1 MAHSN
6 SHNNEASHPSVPYGN
21 GTNGVHG
28 MNGHNDTMAGGV
40 NGAHTY
46 TDTDQPAVRSGEPIP
61 IAIVGMGCR
70 FGGGVTNPSELWE
83 LCAAGKDGWT
93 PIPEQRFNVKS
104 LYHEDKNRIGRCHVV
119 GGYFMEQ
126 DVAVF
131 DAAFFNLASDVATG
145 LDPQCRLL
153 LETVYEAIEDAGIP
167 IKNLAGSNTSVY
179 TGTFNKD
186 YHEIQTKDA
195 ECLPLSFLAGTG
207 TAMLSNRVSHFFDL
221 QGPSISLDTGCSAGI
236 AAVHQGCQSIRLGES
251 DISIIGASSTI
262 LNQDAFISAS
272 TIGAIGA
279 DGKCYAWDSRANGY
293 GRGEGVAAI
302 ILKPLSDAL
311 RDGDHVHAVIRDTG
325 LNQDGRTTTI
335 TSPSTD
341 AQVKLIKECYKRA
354 GYNISDTGYVEA
366 HMTGTLA
373 GDPVEAEAIARTFG
387 ASRESHDPI
396 IVGSIKTNI
405 GHTEPVSGL
414 AAIIKTVFALKN
426 AQIPPNMN
434 YDKPNPEIPVDEWHL
449 KVPTKLTPWPK
460 DKLLRASVNNFGYGG
475 TNGHAIM
482 EPAPKLGSRSNGT
495 SALENGGHDTD
506 RWRVFVLSAKDSIA
520 CQNMMHRFAD
530 HLIKSP
536 TPAADLAYT
545 LSERRSLH
553 PWVSAISARNV
564 SELANRLREAV
575 RKPSSASKRPRLGF
589 VFNGQGAQWHAMG
602 RELISAYPV
611 FDKAIQEAD
620 DILKAYGASWS
631 LKDELMRDAT
641 STRVSETWLSQAST
655 VAVQLCLVDLL
666 KSWGITP
673 SAVSSHSSGE
683 IPAGYAAGLLSF
695 KEALGVAYYRG
706 EVAYK
711 YQKISPLAGGMLAV
725 GLGPEDAEKYI
736 DDSNRGRIVVACVNS
751 PSSVTLSGDLEAL
764 EDVARKFEGDGI
776 FARKLKVPVAYHSH
790 HMLPLAREYTD
801 KLEAILPPEPHT
813 EDWNRVIFS
822 SSVTGG
828 IVTSPKVFAPRHWVR
843 NMTSPVLFNQALES
857 MCFNSTDSKG
867 PAVDMILEVG
877 AHATLS
883 GPIRQILKARDVVLP
898 YAPCLRRSHDAVE
911 TMQELACEL
920 LASGYPVDLQ
930 AVNFPYGSHHA
941 TFVTDLPSYPW
952 NHTTRFWVEPRVS
965 KDQRFKKHAPHELLG
980 TPLNGAN
987 DFTPTWRN
995 FMRVGEMEWLK
1006 DHQIDGITV
1015 FPGAGYIVSAIE
1027 AVRLHTDP
1035 SEETIRGYRLRDI
1048 DIMKALVI
1056 PESAFGVETHFSL
1069 TKCSENEL
1077 DHEGWYEFK
1086 LCSLTGD
1093 TWAENCKG
1101 FVSAE
1106 TGDAIKVATTRE
1118 KIPPSE
1124 RDFLDS
1130 RVEVADVDIEAL
1142 FAGMRERGTYH
1153 GPIFRNLIDSHV
1165 AGEKA
1170 ITNFKISDIA
1180 CEEHNYLLHP
1190 TTLDSIMQTSSPI
1203 LPSDVEKDAM
1213 VLPRSIGYMHVPRD
1227 LKRRPGD
1234 KLQAFTELVE
1244 SSTRGY
1250 ATNIV
1255 VTGTESSG
1263 SFFEMQ
1269 NFFGQAVPKQTDDT
1283 DDELEICAK
1292 SLFELDILHN
1302 VPKEIRDTMLTAI
1315 EEHEVKEQR
1324 DLLRV
1329 SYYFIQ
1335 DALKELEGQDVD
1347 AWEWHFKRM
1356 FSWMQLVYSKG
1367 KRGELGHGSE
1377 SWCNVSRGLKKML
1390 ADELRAGNAAGRL
1403 TVRVGENLAK
1413 IIKGDLPPF
1422 ELMMEGSLLNQ
1433 FYVDHEPLRR
1443 LKRIVELCA
1452 VKNPGANV
1460 LEIGAGT
1467 GSATTTMLEGFS
1479 TRGDGKGSILG
1490 QYTYTDISAGF
1501 FEAAKDKFAAWSTMM
1516 DYKKLDIEID
1526 PFEQG
1531 FTANAY
1537 DIIVAASCLHATK
1550 NLHRTMSHVRKLLK
1564 PGGKLLLVE
1573 VTADRLAGQLI
1584 FGTLPGWWL
1593 GEEPER
1599 QMSPNAPLEMWDR
1612 VLKETGFTGV
1622 EFEVPDWVE
1631 SEFHSASVILSSAV
1645 TTVKGPVSILLHNTT
1660 IPQPWLDQLSHMV
1673 QVQLGTAPSI
1683 ETLEDFTPHPD
1694 KIYIAIAEVERPF
1707 VDGMDATGFENLKKL
1722 LINCYNVLWLSAGSI
1737 IDAEKPSFSAT
1748 EGLLRTIRQEDSSKR
1763 CIRLDFEH
1771 NPDPW
1776 TSDKIPHII
1785 HVLQQ
1790 SFDHDIDPT
1799 DIDREYYVKGNMLH
1813 VPRTYPNK
1821 LYDIIARDLN
1831 VEPEPQ
1837 LEPFHQ
1843 PGKPLVWEPPKP
1855 KSGIS
1860 TINPYFVFD
1869 EEIATSDILSGM
1881 VEIEA
1886 KAFGLNFREVLVQ
1899 LGQLGQPL
1907 RGHEVSGTITGLGPN
1922 TEASSL
1928 KVGDKVCALVRGPI
1942 ASIGR
1947 TYWTSVAKLP
1957 DNMAITWEE
1966 AASIPAAYTT
1976 SYTCLINIARLKK
1989 GETVL
1994 IHAASGATGQAAI
2007 VLAQHVGA
2015 RVFATCSS
2023 ESKRELLVRHFGID
2037 PDCIFSSR
2045 DASFAPAIMAKTSGQ
2060 GVDVILNSL
2069 SGPLLKASWNC
2080 IASFGRFLDITKMD
2094 MEAGRRLDTGPFNR
2108 SALYTGFDLVS
2119 LTQHNGRLTQEALVK
2134 SLAICL
2140 ERRGPAVYPITSFS
2154 ISDMDKAMRQM
2165 QGGTHVGKLVLV
2177 PHDGDQVPVV
2187 THRRP
2192 ISLDNPDVTYL
2203 IAGGM
2208 TGIGLAT
2215 AKWMM
2220 SRGAKNLVLVSRHA
2234 TTHPAARQVCEEAKL
2249 AACHVEILDCDVA
2262 DERSLVKLLHECS
2275 EILPPIRG
2283 VVNAAMVLDDTV
2295 LERMQ
2300 FTQWRNGIRPKI
2312 DSSRNL
2318 HKHLPDLSFF
2328 IMMSSAAGV
2337 VGHMS
2342 QSNYAAGNTFQDAL
2356 ARHRTAHGQPA
2367 VTIDLSAVKSVGYVA
2382 DREASGDERL
2392 KARVEY
2398 VGLGAID
2405 IEAVLR
2411 LVEDAIR
2418 NPLRS
2423 SLEDSQVIIGVNYH
2437 GVINES
2443 PIRGDKRFGTLRIS
2457 SQQGLKDTVG
2467 TSDKSSAQVLAQ
2479 ALSKPST
2486 TLEQATALLV
2496 DAIAAKLAD
2505 IFNIP
2510 LDDID
2515 PDLPLSRYGVD
2526 SLVAVEIRNWLGSG
2540 AKSKVSVFE
2549 ILQSASLADFGAL
2562 VASKSELVKGEQEG
2576 ATNGGS

>member
-1 MAHSN
+1 MA
-6 SHNNEASHPSVPYGN
+6 
-21 GTNGVHG
+21 
-28 MNGHNDTMAGGV
+28 
-40 NGAHTY
+40 
-46 TDTDQPAVRSGEPIP
+46 
-61 IAIVGMGCR
+61 CR
-70 FGGGVTNPSELWE
+70 FGGDVTNPSKLWE
-83 LCAAGKDGWT
+83 LCAAGKDSWS

-104 LYHEDKNRIGRCHVV
+104 LYHKDKNRIGRCHVV
-119 GGYFMEQ
+119 GGYFINQ
-126 DVAVF
+126 DVSVF

-153 LETVYEAIEDAGIP
+153 LETVYEATEDAGIP
-167 IKNLAGSNTSVY
+167 IKKLAGSNTSVY

-186 YHEIQTKDA
+186 YHEIQTKDS

-207 TAMLSNRVSHFFDL
+207 TAMLSNRISHFFDL
-221 QGPSISLDTGCSAGI
+221 QGPSLSLDTGCSAGI
-236 AAVHQGCQSIRLGES
+236 VAVHQGCQSIRLGES
-251 DISIIGASSTI
+251 DVSIIGASSTI

-272 TIGAIGA
+272 TIGAVGA

-293 GRGEGVAAI
+293 GRGEGVASI

-311 RDGDHVHAVIRDTG
+311 RDGDRVHAVIRDTG
-325 LNQDGRTTTI
+325 VNQDGRTTTI
-335 TSPSTD
+335 TSPSVD

-354 GYNISDTGYVEA
+354 GYDISETGYVEA

-373 GDPVEAEAIARTFG
+373 GDPVEAEAIAKTFG
-387 ASRESHDPI
+387 TSRESHDPI
-396 IVGSIKTNI
+396 IVGSVKTNI

-414 AAIIKTVFALKN
+414 AAIIKTAFALKN

-434 YDKPNPEIPVDEWHL
+434 YDKPNPEIHVDEWHL
-449 KVPTKLTPWPK
+449 RVPKKLMPWPK

-482 EPAPKLGSRSNGT
+482 EPAPKSSTRSNGA
-495 SALENGGHDTD
+495 SVIHNGSHEADQ
-506 RWRVFVLSAKDSIA
+506 WRIFVLSAKDSVA

-530 HLIKSP
+530 HIAKSP
-536 TPAADLAYT
+536 MPAANLAYT

-553 PWVSAISARNV
+553 PWVSAVSARNI
-564 SELANRLREAV
+564 SELANRLREAG
-575 RKPSSASKRPRLGF
+575 RKPSSASRRPRLGF
-589 VFNGQGAQWHAMG
+589 VFNGQGAQWYAMG

-611 FDKAIQEAD
+611 FGQSVQEAD
-620 DILKAYGASWS
+620 GILKDYGASWS

-655 VAVQLCLVDLL
+655 VVVQLCLVDLL

-683 IPAGYAAGLLSF
+683 IPAAYTTGLLSF

-706 EVAYK
+706 EVVYK
-711 YQKISPLAGGMLAV
+711 YQKIFSVAGGMLAV
-725 GLGPEDAEKYI
+725 GLGQEDAEKYI
-736 DDSNRGRIVVACVNS
+736 SDSNSGRILVACVNS
-751 PSSVTLSGDLEAL
+751 PTSVTLSGDLEAL
-764 EDVARKFEGDGI
+764 EDVACKLEHDSV

-790 HMLPLAREYTD
+790 HMLPLAQEYTD
-801 KLEAILPPEPHT
+801 NLEAILPPEPHT
-813 EDWNRVIFS
+813 KSWNETIIS

-828 IVTSPKVFAPRHWVR
+828 IVSSAKVFTPRHWVR
-843 NMTSPVLFNQALES
+843 NMTSPVLFSQALES
-857 MCFNSTDSKG
+857 MCFSSSDSKG
-867 PAVDMILEVG
+867 TTVDMILEVG
-877 AHATLS
+877 AHATLA
-883 GPIRQILKARDVVLP
+883 GPIRQILKAKNVVLP
-898 YAPCLRRSHDAVE
+898 YASCLRRSRDAIE

-930 AVNFPYGSHHA
+930 AVNFPHGSQHA

-952 NHTTRFWVEPRVS
+952 NHATRFWVEPRVS
-965 KDQRFKKHAPHELLG
+965 RDQRFKKHPPHELLG

-995 FMRVGEMEWLK
+995 FMRIGEMEWLK

-1027 AVRLHTDP
+1027 AVRLLKDP

-1056 PESAFGVETHFSL
+1056 PESSFGVETHFSL
-1069 TKCSENEL
+1069 SKCSENDF

-1086 LCSLTGD
+1086 LRSLTGD

-1101 FVSAE
+1101 YVSAE
-1106 TGDAIKVATTRE
+1106 MGDAVKVATTRE

-1124 RDFLDS
+1124 RTFLDS
-1130 RVEVADVDIEAL
+1130 ETEVTGVDIEAL

-1153 GPIFRNLIDSHV
+1153 GPIFRNLIDSRV

-1180 CEEHNYLLHP
+1180 CQEHDYLLHP

-1203 LPSDVEKDAM
+1203 LPKDVEKDAM
-1213 VLPRSIGYMHVPRD
+1213 VLPRTIGYMHIPRD

-1234 KLQAFTELVE
+1234 KLRAFTELVE
-1244 SSTRGY
+1244 SGTRGY
-1250 ATNIV
+1250 SSNIV
-1255 VTGTESSG
+1255 VTGSEDSS
-1263 SFFEMQ
+1263 SFFEMR
-1269 NFFGQAVPKQTDDT
+1269 NFFGQAVPKYQDDT
-1283 DDELEICAK
+1283 NDELGVCSK

-1302 VPKEIRDTMLTAI
+1302 VPKEIRDTMLTPI

-1329 SYYFIQ
+1329 SYYFIH
-1335 DALKELEGQDVD
+1335 DALKELEGENVD
-1347 AWEWHFKRM
+1347 TWEWHYKRM
-1356 FSWMQLVYSKG
+1356 FSWMQLVFAKG

-1377 SWCNVSRGLKKML
+1377 SWCNTSRGLQKML

-1403 TVRVGENLAK
+1403 TVRVGENLAR
-1413 IIKGDLPPF
+1413 IIRGDLPPF

-1443 LKRIVELCA
+1443 LKKIVELCA
-1452 VKNPGANV
+1452 VTNPGANV

-1526 PFEQG
+1526 PLEQG
-1531 FTANAY
+1531 FMANTY

-1612 VLKETGFTGV
+1612 VLKETSFTGV
-1622 EFEVPDWVE
+1622 DFEVPDWVE
-1631 SEFHSASVILSSAV
+1631 SEFHSASVILSSAA
-1645 TTVKGPVSILLHNTT
+1645 TTVKGSVSILLQHNTAA
-1660 IPQPWLDQLSHMV
+1660 PQPWLDQLSQMI
-1673 QVQLGTAPSI
+1673 QARLGTAPVI

-1694 KIYIAIAEVERPF
+1694 TIYIAMAEIERPF
-1707 VDGMDATGFENLKKL
+1707 VDGMDATAFENLKKL
-1722 LINCYNVLWLSAGSI
+1722 LVNCYNVLWLSAGGI
-1737 IDAEKPSFSAT
+1737 IDAKEPSFSAT

-1771 NPDPW
+1771 DADPW

-1790 SFDHDIDPT
+1790 SFDYDIGPA
-1799 DIDREYYVKGNMLH
+1799 DIDREYYVKDDMLH

-1821 LYDIIARDLN
+1821 FQDILARDLK

-1855 KSGIS
+1855 NSGGS
-1860 TINPYFVFD
+1860 TLNPYFVYD
-1869 EEIATSDILSGM
+1869 EEIATSDIPSGM

-1922 TEASSL
+1922 TEASRLSI
-1928 KVGDKVCALVRGPI
+1928 GDKVCALVRGPI
-1942 ASIGR
+1942 ASSGR

-1957 DNMAITWEE
+1957 ENMDITWEE
-1966 AASIPAAYTT
+1966 AASIPAAYAT
-1976 SYTCLINIARLKK
+1976 SYSCLISIARLQK

-1994 IHAASGATGQAAI
+1994 VHAASGATGQAAI

-2015 RVFATCSS
+2015 RVFATCSTA
-2023 ESKRELLVRHFGID
+2023 SKRDLLVQQFGIN

-2045 DASFAPAIMAKTSGQ
+2045 DASFAPAIMAKTGGQ

-2069 SGPLLKASWNC
+2069 SGPLLKASWDC
-2080 IASFGRFLDITKMD
+2080 IARFGRFIDITKVD

-2108 SALYTGFDLVS
+2108 SALYTGFDLVA
-2119 LTQHNGRLTQEALVK
+2119 LTQHSGRLTQEALVK

-2140 ERRGPAVYPITSFS
+2140 ERKKPAIYPVTPFS

-2165 QGGTHVGKLVLV
+2165 QGGMHVGKLILV
-2177 PHDGDQVPVV
+2177 PRDGDKVPVV

-2192 ISLDNPDVTYL
+2192 ISLNNPEVTYL

-2215 AKWMM
+2215 AKWMLGK
-2220 SRGAKNLVLVSRHA
+2220 GAKNLVLVSRHA
-2234 TTHPAARQVCEEAKL
+2234 TTHPAAEQMREEAKL
-2249 AACHVEILDCDVA
+2249 AGCHVEIRDCDIA
-2262 DERSLVKLLHECS
+2262 DESSLLQLLHDCS
-2275 EILPPIRG
+2275 KILPPIRG

-2300 FTQWRNGIRPKI
+2300 FKQWRNGIRPKI
-2312 DSSRNL
+2312 NSSRNL
-2318 HKHLPDLSFF
+2318 HKNLPDLSFF

-2342 QSNYAAGNTFQDAL
+2342 QANYAAGNTFQDAL

-2382 DREASGDERL
+2382 DREAIGDERL

-2398 VGLGAID
+2398 AGLGSID

-2411 LVEDAIR
+2411 IVEDAIR

-2423 SLEDSQVIIGVNYH
+2423 SLEESQVIIGPNYQ
-2437 GVINES
+2437 GIINES
-2443 PIRGDKRFGTLRIS
+2443 PMRGDKRFGTLRIS
-2457 SQQGLKDTVG
+2457 SHHGLKDTVG
-2467 TSDKSSAQVLAQ
+2467 ASNESSAAVLVQ

-2496 DAIAAKLAD
+2496 DAIAGKLAS

-2510 LDDID
+2510 LTDID
-2515 PDLPLSRYGVD
+2515 ADLPLSRYGVD
-2526 SLVAVEIRNWLGSG
+2526 SLVAVELRNWLSSC

-2549 ILQSASLADFGAL
+2549 ILQSASLTDFGAL
-2562 VASKSELVKGEQEG
+2562 VASKSELVKGGQEN
-2576 ATNGGS
+2576 AANGGS